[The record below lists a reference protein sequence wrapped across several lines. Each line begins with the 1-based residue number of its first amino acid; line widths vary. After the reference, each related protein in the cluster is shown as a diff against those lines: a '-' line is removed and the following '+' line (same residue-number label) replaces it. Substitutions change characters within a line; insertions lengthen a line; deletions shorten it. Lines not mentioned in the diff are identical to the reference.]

1 MESACTCSTANA
13 SDTVI
18 SLAIMSNPQMIDATS
33 VVFPVV
39 STIVSTSQKPSSVAS
54 YYKNQGAVS
63 A

>member
-1 MESACTCSTANA
+1 MCTCSTTNT

-18 SLAIMSNPQMIDATS
+18 SLAIMSNPQLINATS

-39 STIVSTSQKPSSVAS
+39 SSLVSNSQKPSSVAS
-54 YYKNQGAVS
+54 YYKDQGAVS